1 MEGVS
6 RNDILLSLDFI
17 TEDFVFWLKFKSV
30 IRIRSCTW
38 FSVNF
43 LLTRRGGWRAWRC
56 NRNDVGIFL
65 KLRIVVDHVACLVRY
80 TWSAARVIWS
90 EVCTVTDLRFELN
103 LDWCV
108 GISLHEFLTK
118 LNEEVLTILDNLVI
132 SVCKWCEVSRYFC
145 LTNEFQYW
153 FECITYVE
161 GMSVRRN
168 SCCNRV
174 SEFFVDS
181 FQLVSVLVVDSL
193 SDVWFIWLGWW
204 YNRYFVRILH

>member
-1 MEGVS
+1 M
-6 RNDILLSLDFI
+6 
-17 TEDFVFWLKFKSV
+17 
-30 IRIRSCTW
+30 
-38 FSVNF
+38 
-43 LLTRRGGWRAWRC
+43 
-56 NRNDVGIFL
+56 

-103 LDWCV
+103 LDWRV
-108 GISLHEFLTK
+108 GVSLHEFLTK

-153 FECITYVE
+153 LEGITYVE

-174 SEFFVDS
+174 SEFFVNS